1 MNKEEFNHHINDIP
15 MPEDRLIQ
23 RERTAMLQA
32 KKNQYRRKKTIK
44 YSSFVACGICVSF
57 LGFGFISPAIAQ
69 TLSSVPVIG
78 PIYAQFNDIASDKI
92 EKDRLATSI
101 ERQDNHSGLT
111 MNVKE
116 AVYDG
121 GRLVV
126 TVEYKGENIASISN
140 NEEKAGFTYVTING
154 KEEIRPAIG
163 STSQKSTGRNTIIE
177 QHEFTLA
184 NYGEFGDKIDVAVHG
199 KDLFEKT
206 GTWNVAF
213 PLAKVE
219 GKIHKFT
226 PNIKTLT
233 KDNLYALTVDQV
245 TFSSLSTRI
254 DLTFDYPK
262 EMEAND
268 GWPALDYT
276 VTDDN
281 GKTYEG
287 ESLQV
292 GSTGLYGH
300 HIVLALPPM
309 DNPPKS
315 LTIEPT
321 YLSGPNNT
329 LKNGGTED
337 LKMTVLLQ

>member
-15 MPEDRLIQ
+15 IPEDRLIQ
-23 RERTAMLQA
+23 REKTAILQA
-32 KKNQYRRKKTIK
+32 KKNQYRRTKTIK
-44 YSSFVACGICVSF
+44 YSSLIACGICVSL
-57 LGFGFISPAIAQ
+57 LGFGFISPTMAK

-92 EKDRLATSI
+92 EKDELATSI

-121 GRLVV
+121 GRLVI
-126 TVEYKGENIASISN
+126 TVEYKGENTISN
-140 NEEKAGFTYVTING
+140 TNEEKAGLSYVTING
-154 KEEIRPAIG
+154 KEVRSAIG
-163 STSQKSTGRNTIIE
+163 STSQKSKEGNTIIE

-184 NYGEFGDKIDVAVHG
+184 NYGEFGDKIDVSVHG
-199 KDLFEKT
+199 EDLFGKT

-213 PLAKVE
+213 PLTKVE
-219 GKIHKFT
+219 GEIHKFT

-233 KDNLYALTVDQV
+233 KDNLYALTVNQV

-262 EMEAND
+262 EMEVND
-268 GWPALDYT
+268 SWPALDYT
-276 VTDDN
+276 VTDDK
-281 GKTYEG
+281 GKIYEG
-287 ESLQV
+287 VSLQV

-315 LTIEPT
+315 LTIEPA
-321 YLSGPNNT
+321 YLNGLNDT
-329 LKNGGTED
+329 LKNGGAED
-337 LKMTVLLQ
+337 LKTTVLLQ

>member
-15 MPEDRLIQ
+15 IPEDRLIQ
-23 RERTAMLQA
+23 REKTAMLQA

-44 YSSFVACGICVSF
+44 YSSLVACGICVSL
-57 LGFGFISPAIAQ
+57 LGFGFISPAMAK

-92 EKDRLATSI
+92 EKDELATSI

-121 GRLVV
+121 GRLVI
-126 TVEYKGENIASISN
+126 TVEYKGENTISN
-140 NEEKAGFTYVTING
+140 SNEEKAGFSYVTING
-154 KEEIRPAIG
+154 KEVRAAIG
-163 STSQKSTGRNTIIE
+163 STSQKSKGQNTIIE

-184 NYGEFGDKIDVAVHG
+184 NYGEFGDKIDVSVHV
-199 KDLFEKT
+199 KDLFEQT

-213 PLAKVE
+213 PLTKVE
-219 GKIHKFT
+219 GEIHKFT

-245 TFSSLSTRI
+245 TFSPLSTRI

-262 EMEAND
+262 EMEGND

-276 VTDDN
+276 VTDDK
-281 GKTYEG
+281 GKIYEG
-287 ESLQV
+287 VSLQV

-321 YLSGPNNT
+321 YLSGPNGT
-329 LKNGGTED
+329 LKNGGAED
-337 LKMTVLLQ
+337 LKATVLLK

>member
-1 MNKEEFNHHINDIP
+1 MNKEEINHHINDIAI
-15 MPEDRLIQ
+15 PEDRLIQ
-23 RERTAMLQA
+23 REKTAMLQA

-44 YSSFVACGICVSF
+44 YSSLIACGICVSL
-57 LGFGFISPAIAQ
+57 LGFGFISPTMAK
-69 TLSSVPVIG
+69 TLSGVPVIG
-78 PIYAQFNDIASDKI
+78 SIYEQFNDIASDKI
-92 EKDRLATSI
+92 EKDELATSI
-101 ERQDNHSGLT
+101 ERRDSHSGLT

-126 TVEYKGENIASISN
+126 TVEYKGENPISKS
-140 NEEKAGFTYVTING
+140 NEEKAGFSYITING
-154 KEEIRPAIG
+154 KEVRAAIG
-163 STSQKSTGRNTIIE
+163 STSQKSKGQNTIIE

-184 NYGEFGDKIDVAVHG
+184 NYGEFGDKIDISVHG
-199 KDLFEKT
+199 KDLFEQT
-206 GTWNVAF
+206 GIWNVAF
-213 PLAKVE
+213 PLTKVE
-219 GKIHKFT
+219 GEIHKFT

-233 KDNLYALTVDQV
+233 KDNLYALTVNQV

-268 GWPALDYT
+268 SWPALDYT
-276 VTDDN
+276 VTDDK
-281 GKTYEG
+281 GKIYEG
-287 ESLQV
+287 VSLQV

-321 YLSGPNNT
+321 YLSGLNDT
-329 LKNGGTED
+329 LKNGGAED
-337 LKMTVLLQ
+337 LKTTVLLQ

>member
-1 MNKEEFNHHINDIP
+1 MNKDEFNHHINDIP
-15 MPEDRLIQ
+15 IPEDRLIQ
-23 RERTAMLQA
+23 REKTAMLQA

-44 YSSFVACGICVSF
+44 YSSLVACGICVSL
-57 LGFGFISPAIAQ
+57 LGSGFISPTMAK

-78 PIYAQFNDIASDKI
+78 SIYAQFNDIASDKI
-92 EKDRLATSI
+92 EKDELATSI

-126 TVEYKGENIASISN
+126 TVEYKGENPISKS
-140 NEEKAGFTYVTING
+140 NEEKAGFSYVTING
-154 KEEIRPAIG
+154 KEVRAAIG
-163 STSQKSTGRNTIIE
+163 STAQKSKGQNTIIE

-184 NYGEFGDKIDVAVHG
+184 NYGEFGDKIDVSVHG
-199 KDLFEKT
+199 KDLFGQT

-213 PLAKVE
+213 PLTKVE
-219 GKIHKFT
+219 GEIRKFT

-268 GWPALDYT
+268 SWPALDYT
-276 VTDDN
+276 VTDDK
-281 GKTYEG
+281 GKIYEG
-287 ESLQV
+287 VSLQV

-300 HIVLALPPM
+300 HVVLALPPM

-315 LTIEPT
+315 LTIEPA
-321 YLSGPNNT
+321 YLSGLNDT
-329 LKNGGTED
+329 LKNGGAED
-337 LKMTVLLQ
+337 LKTTVLLQ

>member
-1 MNKEEFNHHINDIP
+1 MNKEEINHHINDIP
-15 MPEDRLIQ
+15 IPEDRLIQ
-23 RERTAMLQA
+23 REKTAMLQA

-44 YSSFVACGICVSF
+44 YSSLIACGICVSL
-57 LGFGFISPAIAQ
+57 LGFGFISPTMAK
-69 TLSSVPVIG
+69 TLSGVPVIG
-78 PIYAQFNDIASDKI
+78 SIYAQFNDIASDKI
-92 EKDRLATSI
+92 EKDELAASI
-101 ERQDNHSGLT
+101 ERRDSHSGLT

-126 TVEYKGENIASISN
+126 TVEYKGENPISKS
-140 NEEKAGFTYVTING
+140 NEEKAGFSYITING
-154 KEEIRPAIG
+154 KEVRAAIG
-163 STSQKSTGRNTIIE
+163 STSQKSKGQNTIIE

-184 NYGEFGDKIDVAVHG
+184 NYGEFGDKIDVSVHG
-199 KDLFEKT
+199 KDLFEQT
-206 GTWNVAF
+206 GIWNVAF
-213 PLAKVE
+213 PLTKVE
-219 GKIHKFT
+219 GEIHKFT
-226 PNIKTLT
+226 PNIKTST
-233 KDNLYALTVDQV
+233 KDNLYALTVNQV

-268 GWPALDYT
+268 SWPALDYT
-276 VTDDN
+276 VTDDK
-281 GKTYEG
+281 GKIYEG
-287 ESLQV
+287 VSLQV

-321 YLSGPNNT
+321 YLSDLNDT
-329 LKNGGTED
+329 LKNGGAED
-337 LKMTVLLQ
+337 LKTTVLLQ

>member
-1 MNKEEFNHHINDIP
+1 MNKEEINHHINDIP
-15 MPEDRLIQ
+15 IPEDRLIQ
-23 RERTAMLQA
+23 REKTAMLQA

-44 YSSFVACGICVSF
+44 YSSLIACGICVSL
-57 LGFGFISPAIAQ
+57 LGFGFISPTMAK
-69 TLSSVPVIG
+69 TLSGVPVIG
-78 PIYAQFNDIASDKI
+78 SIYAQFNDIASDKI
-92 EKDRLATSI
+92 EKDELATSI
-101 ERQDNHSGLT
+101 ERRDSHSGLT

-126 TVEYKGENIASISN
+126 TVEYKGENPISKS
-140 NEEKAGFTYVTING
+140 NEEKAGFSYITING
-154 KEEIRPAIG
+154 KEVRAAIG
-163 STSQKSTGRNTIIE
+163 STSQKSKGQNTIIE

-184 NYGEFGDKIDVAVHG
+184 NYGEFGDKIDVSVHG
-199 KDLFEKT
+199 KDLFEQT

-213 PLAKVE
+213 PLTKVE
-219 GKIHKFT
+219 GEIHKFT

-233 KDNLYALTVDQV
+233 KDNLYALTVNQV

-268 GWPALDYT
+268 SWPALDYT
-276 VTDDN
+276 VTDDK
-281 GKTYEG
+281 GKIYEG
-287 ESLQV
+287 VSLQV

-300 HIVLALPPM
+300 HIVLALPSM

-321 YLSGPNNT
+321 YFSGLNDT
-329 LKNGGTED
+329 LKNGGAED
-337 LKMTVLLQ
+337 LKTTVLLQ

>member
-1 MNKEEFNHHINDIP
+1 MNKEEINHHINDIP
-15 MPEDRLIQ
+15 IPEDRLIQ
-23 RERTAMLQA
+23 REKTAMLQA

-44 YSSFVACGICVSF
+44 YSSLIACGICVSL
-57 LGFGFISPAIAQ
+57 LGFGFISPTMAK
-69 TLSSVPVIG
+69 TLSGVPVIG
-78 PIYAQFNDIASDKI
+78 SIYAQFNDIASDKI
-92 EKDRLATSI
+92 EKDELATSI
-101 ERQDNHSGLT
+101 ERRDSHSGLT

-126 TVEYKGENIASISN
+126 TVEYKGENPISKS
-140 NEEKAGFTYVTING
+140 NEEKAGFSYITING
-154 KEEIRPAIG
+154 KEVRAAIG
-163 STSQKSTGRNTIIE
+163 STSQKSKGQNTIIE

-184 NYGEFGDKIDVAVHG
+184 NYGEFGDKIDVSVHG
-199 KDLFEKT
+199 KDLFEQT

-213 PLAKVE
+213 PLTKVE
-219 GKIHKFT
+219 GEIHKFT

-233 KDNLYALTVDQV
+233 KDNLYALTVNQV

-268 GWPALDYT
+268 SWPALDYT
-276 VTDDN
+276 VTDDK
-281 GKTYEG
+281 GKIYEG
-287 ESLQV
+287 VSLQV

-300 HIVLALPPM
+300 HIILALPPM

-321 YLSGPNNT
+321 YFSGLNDT
-329 LKNGGTED
+329 LKNGGAED
-337 LKMTVLLQ
+337 LKTTVLLQ

>member
-15 MPEDRLIQ
+15 IPEDRLIQ
-23 RERTAMLQA
+23 REKTAILQA
-32 KKNQYRRKKTIK
+32 KKNQYRRTKTIK
-44 YSSFVACGICVSF
+44 YSSLVACGICVSL
-57 LGFGFISPAIAQ
+57 LGFGFISPTMAK

-92 EKDRLATSI
+92 EKDELATSI

-121 GRLVV
+121 GRLVI
-126 TVEYKGENIASISN
+126 TVEYKGENTISN
-140 NEEKAGFTYVTING
+140 TNEEKAGLSYVTING
-154 KEEIRPAIG
+154 KEVRSAIG
-163 STSQKSTGRNTIIE
+163 STSQKSKEGNTIIE

-184 NYGEFGDKIDVAVHG
+184 NYGEFGDKIDVSVHG
-199 KDLFEKT
+199 EDLFGKT

-213 PLAKVE
+213 PLTKVE
-219 GKIHKFT
+219 GEIHKFT

-233 KDNLYALTVDQV
+233 KDNLYALTVNQV

-262 EMEAND
+262 EMEVND
-268 GWPALDYT
+268 SWPALDYT
-276 VTDDN
+276 VTDDK
-281 GKTYEG
+281 GKIYEG
-287 ESLQV
+287 VSLQV

-315 LTIEPT
+315 LTIEPA
-321 YLSGPNNT
+321 YLNGLNDT
-329 LKNGGTED
+329 LKNGGAED
-337 LKMTVLLQ
+337 LKTTVLLQ

>member
-15 MPEDRLIQ
+15 IPEDRLIQ
-23 RERTAMLQA
+23 REKTAILQA
-32 KKNQYRRKKTIK
+32 KKNQYRRTKTIK
-44 YSSFVACGICVSF
+44 YSSLVACGICVSL
-57 LGFGFISPAIAQ
+57 LGFGFISPTMAK

-78 PIYAQFNDIASDKI
+78 PIYAQFKDIASHKI
-92 EKDRLATSI
+92 EKDELATSI

-111 MNVKE
+111 MKVKE

-121 GRLVV
+121 GRLVI
-126 TVEYKGENIASISN
+126 TVEYKGANTISN
-140 NEEKAGFTYVTING
+140 TNEEKAGFSYVTING
-154 KEEIRPAIG
+154 KEVKAAIA
-163 STSQKSTGRNTIIE
+163 STSQKSKEGNTIIE

-184 NYGEFGDKIDVAVHG
+184 NYGEFGDKIDVSVHG
-199 KDLFEKT
+199 KDLFGKT

-213 PLAKVE
+213 PLTKVE
-219 GKIHKFT
+219 GEIRKFI

-233 KDNLYALTVDQV
+233 KDNLYALTVDQI

-268 GWPALDYT
+268 SWPALDYT
-276 VTDDN
+276 VTDDK
-281 GKTYEG
+281 GKIYEG
-287 ESLQV
+287 VSLQV

-309 DNPPKS
+309 DNPPRS
-315 LTIEPT
+315 LTIEPA
-321 YLSGPNNT
+321 YLSGLNDI
-329 LKNGGTED
+329 LKNGGAED
-337 LKMTVLLQ
+337 LKTTVLLQ

>member
-15 MPEDRLIQ
+15 MPEDQLLQ
-23 RERTAMLQA
+23 REKAAMLQA

-44 YSSFVACGICVSF
+44 YSSLVACGICVSL
-57 LGFGFISPAIAQ
+57 LGCGFISPAMAK
-69 TLSSVPVIG
+69 TLSGIPVIG
-78 PIYAQFNDIASDKI
+78 SIYTQFNDIASDKI
-92 EKDRLATSI
+92 EKDELATSI
-101 ERQDNHSGLT
+101 ERQDTHSGLT

-126 TVEYKGENIASISN
+126 TVEYKGENTISN
-140 NEEKAGFTYVTING
+140 SNEEEAGFSYVTING
-154 KEEIRPAIG
+154 QEVRPAIG
-163 STSQKSTGRNTIIE
+163 STSQKSKGRNTIIE

-199 KDLFEKT
+199 KDLFGKT

-213 PLAKVE
+213 PLAEVE
-219 GKIHKFT
+219 GEIRKFT

-233 KDNLYALTVDQV
+233 KDNLYALTVDKV

-262 EMEAND
+262 EMEDND

-276 VTDDN
+276 VTDDK
-281 GKTYEG
+281 GKIYEG
-287 ESLQV
+287 GSLQV

-309 DNPPKS
+309 DNLPKS

-329 LKNGGTED
+329 LKNGGAED

>member
-15 MPEDRLIQ
+15 IPEDRLIQ
-23 RERTAMLQA
+23 REKTAILQA
-32 KKNQYRRKKTIK
+32 KKNQYRRTKTIK
-44 YSSFVACGICVSF
+44 YSSLVACGICVSL
-57 LGFGFISPAIAQ
+57 LGFGFISPTMAK

-78 PIYAQFNDIASDKI
+78 PIYAQFKDIASDKI
-92 EKDRLATSI
+92 EKDELATSI

-111 MNVKE
+111 MKVKE

-121 GRLVV
+121 GRLVI
-126 TVEYKGENIASISN
+126 TVEYKGANTISN
-140 NEEKAGFTYVTING
+140 TNEEKAGFSYVTING
-154 KEEIRPAIG
+154 KEVKAAIA
-163 STSQKSTGRNTIIE
+163 STSQKSKEGNTIIE

-184 NYGEFGDKIDVAVHG
+184 NYGEFGDKIDVSVHG
-199 KDLFEKT
+199 EGLFGKT

-213 PLAKVE
+213 PLTKVE
-219 GKIHKFT
+219 GEIRKFI

-233 KDNLYALTVDQV
+233 KDNLYALTVDQI

-268 GWPALDYT
+268 SWPALDYT
-276 VTDDN
+276 VTDDK
-281 GKTYEG
+281 GKIYEG
-287 ESLQV
+287 VSLQV

-309 DNPPKS
+309 DNPPRS
-315 LTIEPT
+315 LTIEPA
-321 YLSGPNNT
+321 YVSGLNDI
-329 LKNGGTED
+329 LKNGGAED
-337 LKMTVLLQ
+337 LKTTVLLQ

>member
-15 MPEDRLIQ
+15 IPEDRLIQ
-23 RERTAMLQA
+23 REKTAVLQA
-32 KKNQYRRKKTIK
+32 KKNQYRRKNTMK
-44 YSSFVACGICVSF
+44 YSSLVACGICVSL
-57 LGFGFISPAIAQ
+57 LGSGFISPTMAK

-78 PIYAQFNDIASDKI
+78 SIYAQFNDIASDKI
-92 EKDRLATSI
+92 EKDELATSI

-126 TVEYKGENIASISN
+126 TVEYKGENPISKS
-140 NEEKAGFTYVTING
+140 NEEKAGFSYVTING
-154 KEEIRPAIG
+154 KEVRAAIG
-163 STSQKSTGRNTIIE
+163 STSQKSKGQNTIIE

-184 NYGEFGDKIDVAVHG
+184 NYGEFGDKIDVSVHG
-199 KDLFEKT
+199 KDLFGQI

-213 PLAKVE
+213 PLTKVE
-219 GKIHKFT
+219 SEIRKFT

-233 KDNLYALTVDQV
+233 KDNLYALIVDQV

-268 GWPALDYT
+268 SWPALDYT
-276 VTDDN
+276 VTDDE
-281 GKTYEG
+281 GRIYEG
-287 ESLQV
+287 VSLQV

-321 YLSGPNNT
+321 YLSGLNAT
-329 LKNGGTED
+329 LKNGGAED
-337 LKMTVLLQ
+337 LKTTVLLR

>member
-15 MPEDRLIQ
+15 IPEDRLIQ
-23 RERTAMLQA
+23 REKTAMLQA

-44 YSSFVACGICVSF
+44 YSSLAACGICVSL
-57 LGFGFISPAIAQ
+57 LGFGFISPAMAK
-69 TLSSVPVIG
+69 TLSGIPVIG
-78 PIYAQFNDIASDKI
+78 PIYSQFNDIASDKI
-92 EKDRLATSI
+92 EKDELATSI
-101 ERQDNHSGLT
+101 ERQDTHSGLT

-126 TVEYKGENIASISN
+126 TVEYKGENIASNSN

-163 STSQKSTGRNTIIE
+163 SASQKSTGRNTIIE

-184 NYGEFGDKIDVAVHG
+184 NYGEFGAKIDVAVHG
-199 KDLFEKT
+199 KDLFGKT

-219 GKIHKFT
+219 GKIRKFT

-233 KDNLYALTVDQV
+233 EDNLYALTVDQV

-268 GWPALDYT
+268 GWPAFDYT

-287 ESLQV
+287 ETLQI

-315 LTIEPT
+315 LTIEPM
-321 YLSGPNNT
+321 YRSGPNNT
-329 LKNGGTED
+329 LKNGGAED

>member
-15 MPEDRLIQ
+15 MPEGQLIQ
-23 RERTAMLQA
+23 REKAAMLQA

-44 YSSFVACGICVSF
+44 YSSLVACGICVSL
-57 LGFGFISPAIAQ
+57 LGCGFISPAMAK
-69 TLSSVPVIG
+69 TLSGIPVIG
-78 PIYAQFNDIASDKI
+78 SIYTQFNDIASDKI
-92 EKDRLATSI
+92 EKDELATSI
-101 ERQDNHSGLT
+101 ERQDTHSGLT

-126 TVEYKGENIASISN
+126 TVEYKGENTISN
-140 NEEKAGFTYVTING
+140 SNEEEAGFSYVTING
-154 KEEIRPAIG
+154 QEVRPAIG
-163 STSQKSTGRNTIIE
+163 STSQKSKGRNTIIE

-199 KDLFEKT
+199 KDLFGKT

-213 PLAKVE
+213 PLAEVE
-219 GKIHKFT
+219 SEIRKFT

-233 KDNLYALTVDQV
+233 KDNLYALTVDKV

-262 EMEAND
+262 EMEDND

-276 VTDDN
+276 VTDDK
-281 GKTYEG
+281 GKLYEG
-287 ESLQV
+287 GSLQV

-309 DNPPKS
+309 DNLPKS

-321 YLSGPNNT
+321 YLSGPNDT
-329 LKNGGTED
+329 LKNGGTKD
-337 LKMTVLLQ
+337 LKTTVLLQ

>member
-1 MNKEEFNHHINDIP
+1 MNKDEFNHHINDIP
-15 MPEDRLIQ
+15 IPEDRLIQ
-23 RERTAMLQA
+23 REKTAMLQA

-44 YSSFVACGICVSF
+44 YSSLVACGICVSL
-57 LGFGFISPAIAQ
+57 LGFGFISPTMAK

-92 EKDRLATSI
+92 EKDELATSI

-121 GRLVV
+121 GRLVI
-126 TVEYKGENIASISN
+126 TVEYKGENTISN
-140 NEEKAGFTYVTING
+140 SNEEKAGLSYVTING
-154 KEEIRPAIG
+154 KEVRSAIG
-163 STSQKSTGRNTIIE
+163 STSQKSKGRNTVIE

-184 NYGEFGDKIDVAVHG
+184 NYGEFGDKIDVSVHG
-199 KDLFEKT
+199 EDLFGKT

-213 PLAKVE
+213 PLTKVE
-219 GKIHKFT
+219 GEIRKFT

-233 KDNLYALTVDQV
+233 KDNLYALTVDQI

-268 GWPALDYT
+268 SWPALDYT
-276 VTDDN
+276 VTDDK
-281 GKTYEG
+281 GKIYEG
-287 ESLQV
+287 VSLQV

-300 HIVLALPPM
+300 HVVLALPPM

-315 LTIEPT
+315 LTIEPA
-321 YLSGPNNT
+321 YLSGLNNT
-329 LKNGGTED
+329 LKNGGAED
-337 LKMTVLLQ
+337 LKTTVLLQ

>member
-1 MNKEEFNHHINDIP
+1 MNKEEINHHINDIP
-15 MPEDRLIQ
+15 IPEDRLIQ
-23 RERTAMLQA
+23 REKTAMLQA

-44 YSSFVACGICVSF
+44 YSSLIACGICVSL
-57 LGFGFISPAIAQ
+57 LGFGFISPIMAK
-69 TLSSVPVIG
+69 TLSGVPVIG
-78 PIYAQFNDIASDKI
+78 SIYEQFNDIASDKI
-92 EKDRLATSI
+92 EKDELATSI
-101 ERQDNHSGLT
+101 ERRDSHSGLT

-126 TVEYKGENIASISN
+126 TVEYKGENPISKS
-140 NEEKAGFTYVTING
+140 NEEKAGFSYITING
-154 KEEIRPAIG
+154 KEVRAAIG
-163 STSQKSTGRNTIIE
+163 STSQKSKGQNTIIE

-184 NYGEFGDKIDVAVHG
+184 NYGEFGDKIDISVHG
-199 KDLFEKT
+199 KDLFEQT
-206 GTWNVAF
+206 GIWNVAF
-213 PLAKVE
+213 PLTKVE
-219 GKIHKFT
+219 GEIHKFT

-233 KDNLYALTVDQV
+233 KDNLYALTVNQV

-268 GWPALDYT
+268 SWPALDYT
-276 VTDDN
+276 VTDDK
-281 GKTYEG
+281 GKIYEG
-287 ESLQV
+287 VSLQV

-321 YLSGPNNT
+321 YLSGLNDT
-329 LKNGGTED
+329 LKNGGAED
-337 LKMTVLLQ
+337 LKTTVLLQ

>member
-15 MPEDRLIQ
+15 IPEDRLIQ
-23 RERTAMLQA
+23 REKTAMLQA
-32 KKNQYRRKKTIK
+32 KKKQYRRKKTIQ
-44 YSSFVACGICVSF
+44 YSSLAACGICVSL
-57 LGFGFISPAIAQ
+57 LGFGFISPAMAK
-69 TLSSVPVIG
+69 TLSGIPVIG
-78 PIYAQFNDIASDKI
+78 PIYSQFNDIASDKI
-92 EKDRLATSI
+92 EKDELATSI
-101 ERQDNHSGLT
+101 ERQDTHSGLT

-126 TVEYKGENIASISN
+126 TVEYKGENIASNSN

-163 STSQKSTGRNTIIE
+163 SASQKSTGRNTIIE

-199 KDLFEKT
+199 KDLFGKT

-219 GKIHKFT
+219 GKIRKFT

-233 KDNLYALTVDQV
+233 EDNLYALTVDQV

-268 GWPALDYT
+268 GWPAFDYT
-276 VTDDN
+276 VTDAN

-287 ESLQV
+287 ETLQI

-315 LTIEPT
+315 LTIEPM
-321 YLSGPNNT
+321 YRSGPNNT
-329 LKNGGTED
+329 LKNGGAED

>member
-15 MPEDRLIQ
+15 MPENQLIQ
-23 RERTAMLQA
+23 REKAAMLQA

-44 YSSFVACGICVSF
+44 YSSLVACGICVSL
-57 LGFGFISPAIAQ
+57 LGCGFISPAMAK

-78 PIYAQFNDIASDKI
+78 SIYAQFNDIASDKI
-92 EKDRLATSI
+92 EKDELAVSV
-101 ERQDNHSGLT
+101 ERQDTHSGLT

-126 TVEYKGENIASISN
+126 TVEYKGENPISN
-140 NEEKAGFTYVTING
+140 RNEEKAGFSYVTING
-154 KEEIRPAIG
+154 QEVRPAIG
-163 STSQKSTGRNTIIE
+163 STSQKSKGRNTIIE

-199 KDLFEKT
+199 KDLFGQA

-213 PLAKVE
+213 PLAEVE
-219 GKIHKFT
+219 DTIHKFT
-226 PNIKTLT
+226 PNIKTVT
-233 KDNLYALTVDQV
+233 KDNLYALTVGTV
-245 TFSSLSTRI
+245 IFSPLSTRI
-254 DLTFDYPK
+254 DLNFDYPK
-262 EMEAND
+262 WMDDND
-268 GWPALDYT
+268 SWPAFDYT
-276 VTDDN
+276 VTDDK
-281 GKTYEG
+281 GKNYDG
-287 ESLQV
+287 ESLQI
-292 GSTGLYGH
+292 GSAGFNGH

-315 LTIEPT
+315 LTIEPK
-321 YLSGPNNT
+321 YISGQNDT
-329 LKNGGTED
+329 LKNGGTKD

>member
-15 MPEDRLIQ
+15 IPEDRLIQ
-23 RERTAMLQA
+23 REKTAILQA
-32 KKNQYRRKKTIK
+32 KENQYRRTKTIK
-44 YSSFVACGICVSF
+44 YSSLVACGICVSL
-57 LGFGFISPAIAQ
+57 LGFGFISPTMAK

-78 PIYAQFNDIASDKI
+78 PIYAQFKDIASHKI
-92 EKDRLATSI
+92 EKDELATSI

-111 MNVKE
+111 MKVKE

-121 GRLVV
+121 GRLVI
-126 TVEYKGENIASISN
+126 TVEYKGANTISN
-140 NEEKAGFTYVTING
+140 TNEEKAGFSYVTING
-154 KEEIRPAIG
+154 KEIKAAIA
-163 STSQKSTGRNTIIE
+163 STSQKSKEENTIIE

-184 NYGEFGDKIDVAVHG
+184 NYGEFGDKIDVSVHG
-199 KDLFEKT
+199 EDLFGKT

-213 PLAKVE
+213 PLTKVE
-219 GKIHKFT
+219 GEIRKFI

-233 KDNLYALTVDQV
+233 KDNLYVLTVDQI

-268 GWPALDYT
+268 SWPALDYT
-276 VTDDN
+276 VTDDK
-281 GKTYEG
+281 GKIYEG
-287 ESLQV
+287 VSLQI

-309 DNPPKS
+309 DNPPRF
-315 LTIEPT
+315 LTIEPA
-321 YLSGPNNT
+321 YLSGLNDI
-329 LKNGGTED
+329 LKNGGAED
-337 LKMTVLLQ
+337 LKTTVLLQ

>member
-15 MPEDRLIQ
+15 VPEDRLIQ
-23 RERTAMLQA
+23 REKTAMLQA

-44 YSSFVACGICVSF
+44 YSSLVACGICVSF
-57 LGFGFISPAIAQ
+57 LGLGFISPAMAE

-78 PIYAQFNDIASDKI
+78 PIYAQFHDIASDKI
-92 EKDRLATSI
+92 EKDELATSI
-101 ERQDNHSGLT
+101 ERQDSHSGLT

-126 TVEYKGENIASISN
+126 TVEYKGENTISN
-140 NEEKAGFTYVTING
+140 SNEENAGFSYVTING
-154 KEEIRPAIG
+154 KEVRPAIG

-177 QHEFTLA
+177 KHEFTLA
-184 NYGEFGDKIDVAVHG
+184 NYGEFGDEIDVAVHG
-199 KDLFEKT
+199 EDLFGKT

-213 PLAKVE
+213 PLTKVE
-219 GKIHKFT
+219 GEIRKFT

-268 GWPALDYT
+268 GWPAFNDYI
-276 VTDDN
+276 VTDDK
-281 GKTYEG
+281 GKIYEG
-287 ESLQV
+287 GSLQV

-321 YLSGPNNT
+321 YLSGPNDT
-329 LKNGGTED
+329 LKNGGAED

>member
-1 MNKEEFNHHINDIP
+1 MNKDEFNHHINDIP
-15 MPEDRLIQ
+15 IPEDRLIQ
-23 RERTAMLQA
+23 REKTAMLQA

-44 YSSFVACGICVSF
+44 YSSLVACGICVSL
-57 LGFGFISPAIAQ
+57 LGFGFISPAMAK

-92 EKDRLATSI
+92 EKDELATSI

-126 TVEYKGENIASISN
+126 TVEYKGENITSN
-140 NEEKAGFTYVTING
+140 SNEEKAGFSYVTING
-154 KEEIRPAIG
+154 KEEIRPVIG

-177 QHEFTLA
+177 QHQFTLA

-199 KDLFEKT
+199 KDLFGKT

-213 PLAKVE
+213 PLPKVE

-245 TFSSLSTRI
+245 TFSSLSTRV

-276 VTDDN
+276 VTDDK
-281 GKTYEG
+281 GKIYEG
-287 ESLQV
+287 VSLQV

-321 YLSGPNNT
+321 YRSGPNNT
-329 LKNGGTED
+329 LKNGGAED

>member
-15 MPEDRLIQ
+15 IPEDRLIQ
-23 RERTAMLQA
+23 REKTAILQA
-32 KKNQYRRKKTIK
+32 KKNQYRRTKTIK
-44 YSSFVACGICVSF
+44 YSSLVACGICVSL
-57 LGFGFISPAIAQ
+57 LGFGFISPTMAK

-92 EKDRLATSI
+92 EKDELATSI

-121 GRLVV
+121 GRLVI
-126 TVEYKGENIASISN
+126 TVEYKGENTISN
-140 NEEKAGFTYVTING
+140 TNEEKAGLSYVTING
-154 KEEIRPAIG
+154 KEVRSAIG
-163 STSQKSTGRNTIIE
+163 STSQKSKEGNTIIE

-184 NYGEFGDKIDVAVHG
+184 NYGEFGDKIDVSVHG
-199 KDLFEKT
+199 EDLFGKT

-213 PLAKVE
+213 PLTKVE
-219 GKIHKFT
+219 GEIRKFT

-262 EMEAND
+262 EMEVND
-268 GWPALDYT
+268 SWPALDYT
-276 VTDDN
+276 VTDDK
-281 GKTYEG
+281 GKIYEG
-287 ESLQV
+287 VSLQV

-315 LTIEPT
+315 LTIEPA
-321 YLSGPNNT
+321 YLSGLNDT
-329 LKNGGTED
+329 LKNGGAED
-337 LKMTVLLQ
+337 LKTTVLLQ

>member
-15 MPEDRLIQ
+15 IPEDRLIQ
-23 RERTAMLQA
+23 REKTAMLQA

-44 YSSFVACGICVSF
+44 YSSLVACGICVSL
-57 LGFGFISPAIAQ
+57 LGSGFISPTMAK

-78 PIYAQFNDIASDKI
+78 SIYAQFNDIASDKI
-92 EKDRLATSI
+92 EKDELATSI

-126 TVEYKGENIASISN
+126 TVEYKGENPISKS
-140 NEEKAGFTYVTING
+140 NEEKAGFSYVTING
-154 KEEIRPAIG
+154 KEVRAAIG
-163 STSQKSTGRNTIIE
+163 STAQKSKGQNIIIE

-184 NYGEFGDKIDVAVHG
+184 NYGEFGDKIDVSVHG
-199 KDLFEKT
+199 KDLFGQT

-213 PLAKVE
+213 PLTKVE
-219 GKIHKFT
+219 GEIRKFT

-245 TFSSLSTRI
+245 IFSSLSTRI

-268 GWPALDYT
+268 SWPALDYT
-276 VTDDN
+276 VTDDK
-281 GKTYEG
+281 GKIYEG
-287 ESLQV
+287 VSLQV

-300 HIVLALPPM
+300 HVVLALPPM

-315 LTIEPT
+315 LTIEPA
-321 YLSGPNNT
+321 YLSGLNDT
-329 LKNGGTED
+329 LKNGGAED
-337 LKMTVLLQ
+337 LKTTVLLQ

>member
-1 MNKEEFNHHINDIP
+1 MNKEEINHHINDIP
-15 MPEDRLIQ
+15 IPEDRLIQ
-23 RERTAMLQA
+23 REKTAMLQA

-44 YSSFVACGICVSF
+44 YSSLIACGICVSL
-57 LGFGFISPAIAQ
+57 LGFGFISPTMAK
-69 TLSSVPVIG
+69 TLSGVPVIG
-78 PIYAQFNDIASDKI
+78 SIYAQFNDIASDKI
-92 EKDRLATSI
+92 EKDELATSI
-101 ERQDNHSGLT
+101 ERRDSHSGLT

-126 TVEYKGENIASISN
+126 TVEYKGENPISKS
-140 NEEKAGFTYVTING
+140 NEEKAGFSYITING
-154 KEEIRPAIG
+154 KEVRAAIG
-163 STSQKSTGRNTIIE
+163 STSQKSKGQNTIIE

-184 NYGEFGDKIDVAVHG
+184 NYGEFGDKIDVSVHG
-199 KDLFEKT
+199 KDLFEQT

-213 PLAKVE
+213 PLTKVE
-219 GKIHKFT
+219 GEIHKFT

-233 KDNLYALTVDQV
+233 KDNLYALTVNQV

-268 GWPALDYT
+268 SWPALDYT
-276 VTDDN
+276 VTDDK
-281 GKTYEG
+281 GKIYEG
-287 ESLQV
+287 VSLQV

-321 YLSGPNNT
+321 YLSGLNDT
-329 LKNGGTED
+329 LKNGGAED
-337 LKMTVLLQ
+337 LKTTVLLQ

>member
-15 MPEDRLIQ
+15 IPEDRLIQ
-23 RERTAMLQA
+23 REKTAILQA
-32 KKNQYRRKKTIK
+32 KKNQYRRTKTIK
-44 YSSFVACGICVSF
+44 YSSLVACGICVSL
-57 LGFGFISPAIAQ
+57 LGFGFISPTMAK

-92 EKDRLATSI
+92 EKDELATSI

-121 GRLVV
+121 GRLVI
-126 TVEYKGENIASISN
+126 TVEYKGENTISN
-140 NEEKAGFTYVTING
+140 TNEEKAGLSYVTING
-154 KEEIRPAIG
+154 KEVRSAIG
-163 STSQKSTGRNTIIE
+163 STSQKSKEGNTIIE

-184 NYGEFGDKIDVAVHG
+184 NYGEFGDKIDVSVHG
-199 KDLFEKT
+199 KDLFGKT

-213 PLAKVE
+213 PLTKVE
-219 GKIHKFT
+219 GEIHKFT

-233 KDNLYALTVDQV
+233 KDNLYALTVNQV

-262 EMEAND
+262 EMEVND
-268 GWPALDYT
+268 SWPALDYT
-276 VTDDN
+276 VTDDK
-281 GKTYEG
+281 GKIYEG
-287 ESLQV
+287 VSLQV

-315 LTIEPT
+315 LTIEPA
-321 YLSGPNNT
+321 YLNGLNDT
-329 LKNGGTED
+329 LKNGGAED
-337 LKMTVLLQ
+337 LKTTVLLQ

>member
-15 MPEDRLIQ
+15 IPEDRLIQ
-23 RERTAMLQA
+23 REKTAILQA
-32 KKNQYRRKKTIK
+32 KKNQYRRTKTIK
-44 YSSFVACGICVSF
+44 YSSLVACGICVSL
-57 LGFGFISPAIAQ
+57 LGFGFISPTMAK

-78 PIYAQFNDIASDKI
+78 PIYAQFKDIASDKI
-92 EKDRLATSI
+92 EKDELATSI

-111 MNVKE
+111 MKVKE

-121 GRLVV
+121 GRLVI
-126 TVEYKGENIASISN
+126 TVEYKGANTISN
-140 NEEKAGFTYVTING
+140 TNEEKAGFSYVTING
-154 KEEIRPAIG
+154 KEVKAAIA
-163 STSQKSTGRNTIIE
+163 STSQKSKEGNTIIE

-184 NYGEFGDKIDVAVHG
+184 NYGEFGDKIDVSVHG
-199 KDLFEKT
+199 EDLFGKT

-213 PLAKVE
+213 PLTKVE
-219 GKIHKFT
+219 GEIRKFI

-233 KDNLYALTVDQV
+233 KDNLYALTVDQI

-268 GWPALDYT
+268 SWPALDYT
-276 VTDDN
+276 VTDDK
-281 GKTYEG
+281 GKIYEG
-287 ESLQV
+287 VSLQV

-309 DNPPKS
+309 DNPPRS
-315 LTIEPT
+315 LTIEPA
-321 YLSGPNNT
+321 YLSGLNDI
-329 LKNGGTED
+329 LKNGGAED
-337 LKMTVLLQ
+337 LKTTVLLQ

>member
-1 MNKEEFNHHINDIP
+1 MNKEEINHHINDIP
-15 MPEDRLIQ
+15 IPEDRLIQ
-23 RERTAMLQA
+23 REKTAMLQA

-44 YSSFVACGICVSF
+44 YSSLIACGICVSL
-57 LGFGFISPAIAQ
+57 LGFGFISPTMAK
-69 TLSSVPVIG
+69 TLSGVPVIG
-78 PIYAQFNDIASDKI
+78 SIYAQFNDIASDKI
-92 EKDRLATSI
+92 EKDELATSI

-126 TVEYKGENIASISN
+126 TVEYKGENPISKS
-140 NEEKAGFTYVTING
+140 NEEKAGFSYVTING
-154 KEEIRPAIG
+154 KEVRAAIG
-163 STSQKSTGRNTIIE
+163 STSQKSKGQNTIIE

-184 NYGEFGDKIDVAVHG
+184 NYGEFGDKIDVSVHG
-199 KDLFEKT
+199 KDLFGQT

-213 PLAKVE
+213 PLTKVE
-219 GKIHKFT
+219 GEIFKFT

-268 GWPALDYT
+268 SWPALDYT
-276 VTDDN
+276 VIDDK
-281 GKTYEG
+281 GKIYEG
-287 ESLQV
+287 VSLQV

-309 DNPPKS
+309 DNLPKS
-315 LTIEPT
+315 LTIEPA
-321 YLSGPNNT
+321 YLSGLNDT
-329 LKNGGTED
+329 LKNGGAED
-337 LKMTVLLQ
+337 LKTTVLLQ